1 MHVSRLLARA
11 LAHLRSK
18 LVDPSEDCD
27 ATPALTGA
35 AG

>member
-18 LVDPSEDCD
+18 LVDPSEEPSPS
-27 ATPALTGA
+27 TLTAA